1 MTSLLSTTHAKGFAA
16 DTPDAS
22 WSWILRASLLAALA
36 AVLYV
41 AARLYVA
48 VIRVPPALRH
58 LPRLTAWQAMQ
69 ALLQSPD
76 LVTAQRKQLAA
87 VVQDAC
93 DRGIPL
99 AANSAVPPAWASWLF
114 GQWAMVVANPDDV
127 RAILMQLDAFDKPV
141 FAPLPALF
149 GEQNLV
155 FSPTAE
161 WRHRRKVVNPAF
173 RRGWSTSLF
182 GDLGRQ
188 LLVHLDDAAARGTP
202 VLINYWMR
210 RLTLDAIALGAFGQS
225 FHGLTDP
232 NSAVVRDFE
241 AMMENALSPLAA
253 LGPSYVQWTP
263 MYVQLRQQVDKFNAF
278 IFDLVDRKLTALKE
292 RKAAGLVASEQD
304 MDLLDMMVEAADGD
318 AEYTREDLR
327 SDTIVFFVGGHDTT
341 SNALTAAIYLLGRH
355 PGAQDRARAEVL
367 AALDIVHPMCPA
379 TDFPY
384 LTNDQITSRLPYLTA
399 IIKETLRLY
408 PSIPSIAPRISTTT
422 VTMSDGTV
430 LPPGTFVVAST
441 MAIHRSPALWGD
453 DVDAFRPERFM
464 DVDCEKMHAG
474 AHGFK
479 WVPFGAGQR
488 VCLGQSFSIMEQ
500 RVVLAML
507 LERYKWSVVGDAE
520 AMRGMPRTTRGGL
533 MQMVGVEVM
542 FKRRG

>member
-1 MTSLLSTTHAKGFAA
+1 MHAVNDLVA

-22 WSWILRASLLAALA
+22 WSWILHAVMLPALG

-41 AARLYVA
+41 VARLYWA

-58 LPRLTAWQAMQ
+58 LPRLTAWQAMH
-69 ALLQSPD
+69 ALMRSPD

-87 VVQDAC
+87 VAQDARN
-93 DRGIPL
+93 RGIPL
-99 AANSAVPPAWASWLF
+99 AANSTVPSAWASWLF

-127 RAILMQLDAFDKPV
+127 RAILMRLDAFDKPV

-155 FSPTAE
+155 FSPTSE

-182 GDLGRQ
+182 GDLGQQ
-188 LLVHLDDAAARGTP
+188 LLVHLDDAAARSTP
-202 VLINYWMR
+202 VPINYWMR

-225 FHGLTDP
+225 FHGLTDR

-263 MYVQLRQQVDKFNAF
+263 MYAQLRRQVDKFNAF
-278 IFDLVDRKLTALKE
+278 IFDLVDRKKAALKA
-292 RKAAGLVASEQD
+292 RKAAGLVASEHD

-341 SNALTAAIYLLGRH
+341 SNALTAAIYLLARH
-355 PGAQDRARAEVL
+355 PAVQDRVRAEVL
-367 AALDIVHPMCPA
+367 AALDDVHPTCPV
-379 TDFPY
+379 DEFPY
-384 LTNDQITSRLPYLTA
+384 LTNDQATRVPFLTA

-408 PSIPSIAPRISTTT
+408 PSIPTIAPRITTTT

-453 DVDAFRPERFM
+453 DADAFRPERFL
-464 DVDCEKMHAG
+464 DVDSDKMHAG

-507 LERYKWSVVGDAE
+507 LARYEWTIVGDAE
-520 AMRGMPRTTRGGL
+520 AMKGTPRTTRGGL
-533 MQMVGVEVM
+533 MQMVGVEAM
-542 FKRRG
+542 FKRRE